1 MSSRATA
8 PDDASEGTVRGRRRR
23 GSTVVFAVAAAAVV
37 LIAGGREY
45 GHTLLW
51 GYDEDAVA
59 PITTTAAPKGE
70 KPSLRLAV
78 VGDVGTGDGYE
89 WATAGRVA
97 EAASAGPFDGLI
109 LLGDNAYPDGDPE
122 RLADTV
128 FDPFGPVIDAGAA
141 LLAVL
146 GNHDVAGPGNAEG
159 QVDALGLP
167 GRWYATDLGGTLFV
181 GLDST
186 QVGNARQLAWLES
199 TLAGSDAATVIVGMH
214 HPAYSAGRHGSTDA
228 VQDLWVP
235 LFRRYGVDLVL
246 AGHDHDYQRSRPID
260 GVTYIVTGAAAKIRP
275 TGSDEFTAYSAS
287 VRHFLEISVWDGRLS
302 VTAHNAD
309 GPFDHVEIATE
320 GHPAAVGG

>member
-23 GSTVVFAVAAAAVV
+23 GSTVVFAVAATAVL

-51 GYDEDAVA
+51 GYDEDQVV
-59 PITTTAAPKGE
+59 PITTTAAPRGE
-70 KPSLRLAV
+70 RPSLRLAV

-89 WATAGRVA
+89 WATAGLVA

-146 GNHDVAGPGNAEG
+146 GNHDVY
-159 QVDALGLP
+159 ALLARS
-167 GRWYATDLGGTLFV
+167 GRVKRKRDTLEELF
-181 GLDST
+181 
-186 QVGNARQLAWLES
+186 
-199 TLAGSDAATVIVGMH
+199 LAGDAEDLFARSVSLPCSTGL
-214 HPAYSAGRHGSTDA
+214 TDA
-228 VQDLWVP
+228 QQDRVVEAVKA
-235 LFRRYGVDLVL
+235 F
-246 AGHDHDYQRSRPID
+246 
-260 GVTYIVTGAAAKIRP
+260 
-275 TGSDEFTAYSAS
+275 
-287 VRHFLEISVWDGRLS
+287 
-302 VTAHNAD
+302 
-309 GPFDHVEIATE
+309 FD
-320 GHPAAVGG
+320 